1 MTFRSSLLEKGKK
14 NASLRAFVAVSLVF
28 RLSLC
33 LSLCLFLNRTK
44 RGFETMPSHLPVLL
58 NFLITVAIGATP
70 SFAQQLQRF
79 QNAQNVFFSCET
91 KNIDVWIDALQ
102 YEETNDA
109 HDFSIFRALLLATM
123 GLNCVEKSGQS
134 YGTIFAPTNLAFEK
148 YALRYATSIS
158 SVFEDEYLLCE
169 LAKRHRFVKKIRS
182 KDFIDGRS
190 FEEWEGT
197 QHRKRCD
204 VRVVN
209 RENQKREI
217 YVMDAKVVSSYSTC
231 NDTVIV
237 HAIGD
242 LLVDFFNDEDVLA
255 TYNLPSLYDFLGN
268 SVFAED
274 ISITLQAL
282 YVAFGNVKIFQNAG
296 SARTML
302 IPTNDAWRKLFAET
316 SLTKAMLFNK
326 NDESNNQDQLKNIVL
341 RFLVSSFQ
349 QLRASSGAMK
359 AFAQSYGGD
368 DFILVEDI
376 RTSDGLLLIVSRLP
390 LLEMRVEKS
399 PMSKFFDPVFLLQKN
414 ARVSLYTNL
423 LHSESQIID
432 FLQQELPAIS
442 SSNTNGVVK
451 TRSVIGVLVPTNVA
465 FRSALRYLNV
475 QNLLAPLNIFN
486 ATGDERALLKLITQ
500 QIITYN
506 TFRILEPDAMVLEA
520 AARDVMAEIDF
531 DSLDSYL
538 SYPML
543 RRPGN
548 VFVGNPIAK
557 KLRITK
563 RKGENAVKVRG
574 MLNSAK
580 ILQIFSSSNGMLII
594 TDELLSPP
602 TAELGLSL
610 LDRLQRIPF
619 SFVYQTLLAYL
630 GLTAELRSGW
640 SDAILLIAHDLPM
653 ISTLTGID
661 VNYTASSYATNGVN
675 TSASFFIDS
684 DNENMVDEALYDI
697 VMRNIWHSHQHRN
710 QQRGANLYHESYVS
724 LDVHNLDENVNCFQ
738 TLNDATGSNTCN
750 RFNRDDVFDAN
761 AEYVERNAYVEVL
774 DKGNTTQMRQIIG
787 EPQLALNGEVHI
799 ISSLLVPDLYGRCSR
814 LPDFSINITEND
826 TSSQTFTIN
835 ELYEKAKKRFSVE
848 TVIKSFKRQISA
860 NSTTSLEMVDVFACD
875 PWCLGPTTWI
885 FCKPCRGEQFQ
896 VIFSIGGF
904 APYQSGGGAMI
915 LAVSDTNELYFG
927 VSPYVATFNL
937 ESSDAGGGLRLID
950 ARVKAIGVSMPREK
964 PIRVLTTYDG
974 YANIT
979 KIYVN
984 GKFRGVGSLDGFQ
997 FDRFKNDDTPPSL
1010 RIGTLGVAKTNASS
1024 SVISEKE
1031 PALFKL
1037 FPRLQSN
1044 YDNDL
1049 HNMYLN
1055 YAGDIDSINV
1065 WFDHVKY
1072 PSTCYNS

>member
-1 MTFRSSLLEKGKK
+1 
-14 NASLRAFVAVSLVF
+14 
-28 RLSLC
+28 
-33 LSLCLFLNRTK
+33 
-44 RGFETMPSHLPVLL
+44 MPSRLPVLL
-58 NFLITVAIGATP
+58 NFLMTVAIGAAP
-70 SFAQQLQRF
+70 SFAQLQRF
-79 QNAQNVFFSCET
+79 QNAQNNVFFSCET

-123 GLNCVEKSGQS
+123 GLNCVEKNGQS

-148 YALRYATSIS
+148 YALRYATSGIS
-158 SVFEDEYLLCE
+158 SMFEDEYLLCE
-169 LAKRHRFVKKIRS
+169 LAKRHRFVKKLRS

-190 FEEWEGT
+190 FEEWEGA
-197 QHRKRCD
+197 QHRKRAD

-217 YVMDAKVVSSYSTC
+217 YVMDAKVVSSYSMC

-237 HAIGD
+237 HAIDD
-242 LLVDFFNDEDVLA
+242 LLVDFFNDQDVLA
-255 TYNLPSLYDFLGN
+255 TYNLPSLYDFLEN

-326 NDESNNQDQLKNIVL
+326 YDESNNQDQLKNIVL

-349 QLRASSGAMK
+349 QLRASSRAMK

-376 RTSDGLLLIVSRLP
+376 RTSDGLLMIVSRLP

-423 LHSESQIID
+423 LQSESQIID

-442 SSNTNGVVK
+442 SSNTNGVIK

-506 TFRILEPDAMVLEA
+506 TFRILEPDAMALETA
-520 AARDVMAEIDF
+520 VRDVMAEIDF

-548 VFVGNPIAK
+548 VFVGNPIVK
-557 KLRITK
+557 KLRVTK
-563 RKGENAVKVRG
+563 RKGENVVKVRG

-619 SFVYQTLLAYL
+619 SFVYRNLLAYL

-675 TSASFFIDS
+675 TSASFLIDS

-697 VMRNIWHSHQHRN
+697 VMRNIWFNHL
-710 QQRGANLYHESYVS
+710 QRGANLYHESYVS

-761 AEYVERNAYVEVL
+761 TEYVERNAYLEVL
-774 DKGNTTQMRQIIG
+774 EKGNITQMRQIIG

-799 ISSLLVPDLYGRCSR
+799 ISSLLIPNLYERCSR

-835 ELYEKAKKRFSVE
+835 ELYEKAKKRFSIE

-860 NSTTSLEMVDVFACD
+860 NSTTSLELDTNTNVTRNATSSDELVDVFACD
-875 PWCLGPTTWI
+875 PWCLGPTTWV

-997 FDRFKNDDTPPSL
+997 FDRFINDDTPPSL